1 MNTREKIQVAFFVIA
16 SVLGFSWCLFGE
28 TPEQVYRA
36 VYADAQRR
44 LDNDEIAHPALEASH
59 AYKQAKLG
67 LPLDSEYRQAI
78 KQQRWHNKTE
88 KAKQRANEQYKH
100 PVTYGM
106 LMGIKAGMNGR

>member
-1 MNTREKIQVAFFVIA
+1 MNAREKIQVTFFVIA

-36 VYADAQRR
+36 VYANAQRR

-59 AYKQAKLG
+59 AYKQAKSG
-67 LPLDSEYRQAI
+67 LPLDSEYRQAV
-78 KQQRWHNKTE
+78 KQQRWRNKIE
-88 KAKQRANEQYKH
+88 KAKQQANERYKT
-100 PVTYGM
+100 PVTYGI